1 MAQQV
6 DDVTVWN
13 ALEARNLDM
22 PRQQVG
28 RHAKPSTSCQ
38 TDVQRERESV
48 QTTLGWR
55 VWVVSIA
62 ITISL
67 IGMYVQRIAVS
78 WYIWESTNSTIWLA
92 ALAIAD
98 LLPTLVLGIPAGVL
112 IDRVKPTTTVWASHV
127 ASSLQ
132 GLMLFVV
139 SADRSFGPPVC
150 SLLRGI
156 SWRVQCLLPAVQIS
170 YIALLTPRCCYARAV
185 ALNSLAGNAALF
197 VGPVLGCKLMSSMG
211 INAAFAGNAASYI
224 PIIFTVMVAQ
234 PNKSCLVLTNE
245 SVGMLRQASDGF
257 RFAMRNGEVRNL
269 LLSFAALAVTAR
281 AVITFAPSIA
291 ASTLHGD
298 IEVLSALTATLAFG
312 AVTGGLCMT
321 KWGLWP
327 VRAMLIVTLG
337 GGGSFIVGVRIDYRD
352 ISCACWIHVPWLHA
366 VSEQHSGYK
375 RDPADNAAS
384 MPRSRNSLYNIIFK
398 GGPAAGAAA
407 FGALT
412 QFVDVRGANVLV
424 ALTLVF
430 MMIWILRRLNDG
442 GTERSAGP

>member
-1 MAQQV
+1 
-6 DDVTVWN
+6 
-13 ALEARNLDM
+13 
-22 PRQQVG
+22 
-28 RHAKPSTSCQ
+28 
-38 TDVQRERESV
+38 
-48 QTTLGWR
+48 
-55 VWVVSIA
+55 
-62 ITISL
+62 
-67 IGMYVQRIAVS
+67 
-78 WYIWESTNSTIWLA
+78 
-92 ALAIAD
+92 
-98 LLPTLVLGIPAGVL
+98 
-112 IDRVKPTTTVWASHV
+112 
-127 ASSLQ
+127 
-132 GLMLFVV
+132 MLFVV
-139 SADRSFGPPVC
+139 SATGHLDPLFALSCVAFLGAC
-150 SLLRGI
+150 NAFSLPSRF
-156 SWRVQCLLPAVQIS
+156 S

-337 GGGSFIVGVRIDYRD
+337 GG
-352 ISCACWIHVPWLHA
+352 
-366 VSEQHSGYK
+366 
-375 RDPADNAAS
+375 AAS
-384 MPRSRNSLYNIIFK
+384 LLAYGSTTEISVALVGSMFLGFMLSVNNIAVTSAIQLTTPPQCRGRVNSLYNIIFK